1 MLAGEVALEARA
13 GASDGSDSLFREN
26 WGLACCS
33 GRAGEATRSFGALGS
48 IEITRGS
55 SRSGNTTYTQ
65 TGNSRHDLNGRM
77 VPSRARSVLPQTAT
91 AAAAAPMSR

>member
-1 MLAGEVALEARA
+1 MRELVT
-13 GASDGSDSLFREN
+13 GATAYSERIGDLHAPSV
-26 WGLACCS
+26 
-33 GRAGEATRSFGALGS
+33 AGEATRSFGALGS